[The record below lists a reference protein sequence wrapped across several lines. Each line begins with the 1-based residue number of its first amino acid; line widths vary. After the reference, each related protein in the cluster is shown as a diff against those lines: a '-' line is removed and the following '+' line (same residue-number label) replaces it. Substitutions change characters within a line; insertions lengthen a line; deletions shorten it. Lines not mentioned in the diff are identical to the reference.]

1 MRSKSAEPGVERIL
15 KEDAKFRN
23 SDKRLLLEY
32 WERYD
37 GLRLTPEQRM
47 TFLSATPA
55 GSITRAR
62 RALKVKYPAN
72 EAVDRAREDRYVEER
87 DEYGQPIMIFKEAR

>member
-15 KEDAKFRN
+15 KEDRKFRN

-37 GLRLTPEQRM
+37 NLRLTPEQRALFM
-47 TFLSATPA
+47 MATPA
-55 GSITRAR
+55 SSITRAR
-62 RALKVKYPAN
+62 RELKVKYPAN
-72 EAVDRAREDRYVEER
+72 EEVDRAREVRYVEER
-87 DEYGQPIMIFKEAR
+87 DDHGQPIIVVR